1 MPKDYSWICSSKI
14 IIVTHWICSSKIII
28 ITWFEAQEF
37 LISLNTSIMLTLY
50 LKRYLE
56 NLLN

>member
-1 MPKDYSWICSSKI
+1 MPKDYS
-14 IIVTHWICSSKIII
+14 WICSSKIII

-37 LISLNTSIMLTLY
+37 LIFLNTSIMLTLY

>member
-1 MPKDYSWICSSKI
+1 MPKDYS
-14 IIVTHWICSSKIII
+14 WICSSKIII